1 MRDKTMKALV
11 LEEAY
16 RLTMKE
22 VPVPE
27 VPEGYALVKI
37 LAVSVCGSDIHAYR
51 GNALLLTYPRIL
63 GHELCGV
70 VEEINAP
77 AEDDSGW
84 AIKSAFCRICPA
96 AVVRPAA
103 RGGRTVV
110 RA

>member
-37 LAVSVCGSDIHAYR
+37 LAVSVCGSDIHA
-51 GNALLLTYPRIL
+51 
-63 GHELCGV
+63 
-70 VEEINAP
+70 
-77 AEDDSGW
+77 
-84 AIKSAFCRICPA
+84 
-96 AVVRPAA
+96 
-103 RGGRTVV
+103 
-110 RA
+110 